1 MFNYSNAEIDQAI
14 AVLKSQGLSNQD
26 ILVEAE
32 QVFDFKQQLYVA
44 DVLQASDFGSKI
56 IRPIQNYNHN
66 DLFEIIYQA
75 VLSGTNSEQIID
87 ICSQELNLENLAFSK
102 LALEYILT
110 NRYISKYERDAF
122 IIELYKQYKESKSYQ
137 DLVDIA
143 ELTKNIYLK
152 QLVYKT
158 AELVAKKN
166 GEIPSLLTNTMIA
179 KNNAIAYTDRDI
191 APIQESFNSQVGNT
205 LVETL
210 NDFGITCSYLN
221 TKTGPTFKRIK
232 IKLGKGVSFKKVQGL
247 GSDLVQ
253 QLGEQLG
260 FDNPPM
266 ISVIPGAVVFD
277 IPRCDRQIA
286 NFSDYVDLTGE
297 IDIGRIVIPGGVDV
311 DGKYIE
317 ISLCDSNV
325 YHTLGGGMTGGG
337 KSQYEKALVLYLAL
351 RYPPGLVRL
360 ALSDVKLVSLTCFN
374 GLPHLIAP
382 VAEDAASTLQIFNYL
397 EAEQELRY
405 QEFKRVGVE
414 NINEYNQMFLNCPMS
429 RIVSVTDEC
438 FDLLSDST
446 YKDQIEMN
454 LMKLLAKAGAAG
466 INIFLF
472 TQRPDKDVIKPLIRS
487 NCSGKVAFMVSR
499 PEDSGII
506 LGNPDDDRAA
516 SLLGGGDMLYK
527 SPKGVMRLQGLYLGT
542 KAAFQEY
549 LNQAMSACND
559 TPCWD
564 SGLDFSSF
572 MFESKGETS
581 SFNNQTMRKKLN
593 KFITGSLVNN
603 NQSEEFSFSITLDD
617 FTKSQISSLH
627 SRGYELHQIVQEVFN
642 LSRADGRKYKRIRD
656 IVAEFIASLE
666 EEDNDDT

>member
-1 MFNYSNAEIDQAI
+1 MSDYSNADITNAI
-14 AVLKSQGLSNQD
+14 HVLKSQGVSNQD
-26 ILVEAE
+26 ILIEAE
-32 QVFDFKQQLYVA
+32 QVFDLSQKQYVV
-44 DVLQASDFGSKI
+44 DILQESDFGSKI
-56 IRPIQNYNHN
+56 IRHTNNYDHN
-66 DLFEIIYQA
+66 YLFEIIYQA
-75 VLSGTNSEQIID
+75 VISGTQNQRIINV
-87 ICSQELNLENLAFSK
+87 CESELNLEDLAFSK

-122 IIELYKQYKESKSYQ
+122 IIELYKQYQESKSYQ
-137 DLVDIA
+137 DLVKIA
-143 ELTKNIYLK
+143 ESTKNIYLK

-166 GEIPSLLTNTMIA
+166 GEIPSLSSNKAATNSS
-179 KNNAIAYTDRDI
+179 NNNLDTSVIT
-191 APIQESFNSQVGNT
+191 ENLNSQVGNT

-210 NDFGITCSYLN
+210 NDFGITCSYLD

-247 GSDLVQ
+247 GNDLVQ
-253 QLGEQLG
+253 QLGSELSLE
-260 FDNPPM
+260 NPPM

-286 NFSDYVDLTGE
+286 NFADYVDLQSE
-297 IDIGRIVIPGGVDV
+297 VDINRIIIPGGVDV

-337 KSQYEKALVLYLAL
+337 KSQFEKAMVLYLAL
-351 RYPPGLVRL
+351 RYPPSLVKL

-382 VAEDAASTLQIFNYL
+382 VAEDAVSTLQIFNYL
-397 EAEQELRY
+397 VAEQELRY

-414 NINEYNQMFLNCPMS
+414 NIGEYNQMFCDRPMP
-429 RIVSVTDEC
+429 RIISVTDEC

-446 YKDQIEMN
+446 YKDQIELA

-549 LNQAMSACND
+549 LNKAINTVNNIA
-559 TPCWD
+559 CWD
-564 SGLDFSSF
+564 AKLNFSSF
-572 MFESKGETS
+572 NIGFKSENS
-581 SFNNQTMRKKLN
+581 SNNKTPRAKLN
-593 KFITGSLVNN
+593 EVVTDSINN
-603 NQSEEFSFSITLDD
+603 NQSEEFSFSIILDD

-656 IVAEFIASLE
+656 VVAEFIASLE
-666 EEDNDDT
+666 EEDKNDT

>member
-1 MFNYSNAEIDQAI
+1 MLNYTNADISR
-14 AVLKSQGLSNQD
+14 AVNALKSQGLSNQD
-26 ILVEAE
+26 ILTEAE
-32 QVFDFKQQLYVA
+32 EVFDLSQQQYIV
-44 DVLQASDFGSKI
+44 DILQKSDFTSKI
-56 IRPIQNYNHN
+56 IRPTKNYDHN
-66 DLFEIIYQA
+66 YLFELIYQA
-75 VLSGTNSEQIID
+75 VMSGTSVKQIID
-87 ICSQELNLENLAFSK
+87 VCLGELNLEDLAFSK
-102 LALEYILT
+102 LALEYILI

-122 IIELYKQYKESKSYQ
+122 IIELYQQYQESKSYQ
-137 DLVDIA
+137 DLIKIA
-143 ELTKNIYLK
+143 ESTKNIYLK

-158 AELVAKKN
+158 AELVANKN
-166 GEIPSLLTNTMIA
+166 GEIPSLSGDKGIS
-179 KNNAIAYTDRDI
+179 KNDNSLINANPETAL
-191 APIQESFNSQVGNT
+191 IQESFNSHVGNT

-210 NDFGITCSYLN
+210 NDFGIACNYLD

-260 FDNPPM
+260 FENPPM

-286 NFSDYVDLTGE
+286 NFSDYVDLTSE
-297 IDIGRIVIPGGVDV
+297 ININRIVIPGGVDV

-337 KSQYEKALVLYLAL
+337 KSQFEKAMVLYLAL
-351 RYPPGLVRL
+351 RYPPYLVRL

-397 EAEQELRY
+397 VAEQELRY

-414 NINEYNQMFLNCPMS
+414 NINEYNQIFHDCPMP

-438 FDLLSDST
+438 FDLLSDSS
-446 YKDQIEMN
+446 YKDQIEMA

-506 LGNPDDDRAA
+506 LGNPEDDRAA

-542 KAAFQEY
+542 KADFQEY
-549 LNQAMSACND
+549 LSRATSMATN
-559 TPCWD
+559 TPCWN
-564 SGLDFSSF
+564 SRLDFLSF
-572 MFESKGETS
+572 NVNHKGES
-581 SFNNQTMRKKLN
+581 SHPIRTKLN
-593 KFITGSLVNN
+593 KFITDSLVN
-603 NQSEEFSFSITLDD
+603 NQSEEFTFSITLDD

-627 SRGYELHQIVQEVFN
+627 SRGYELHQIVQEIFN
-642 LSRADGRKYKRIRD
+642 LSRAAGRKYKRVRD

-666 EEDNDDT
+666 EEDNNDT

>member
-1 MFNYSNAEIDQAI
+1 MSNYDNAEITY
-14 AVLKSQGLSNQD
+14 AVNNLKLQGLSNQE
-26 ILVEAE
+26 ILTEAE
-32 QVFDFKQQLYVA
+32 QVFDLNQQQYVV
-44 DVLQASDFGSKI
+44 DILQESEFGSKI
-56 IRPIQNYNHN
+56 IRPIKSYDHNY
-66 DLFEIIYQA
+66 LFEIIYQA
-75 VLSGTNSEQIID
+75 VISGTSVEQIID
-87 ICSQELNLENLAFSK
+87 ACSEELNLEDLAFSK

-122 IIELYKQYKESKSYQ
+122 IIELYKQYQNSKSYQ
-137 DLVDIA
+137 DLIKIA
-143 ELTKNIYLK
+143 ESTKNIYLK

-158 AELVAKKN
+158 AELVAKRN
-166 GEIPSLLTNTMIA
+166 GEIPSLSSDKGIA
-179 KNNAIAYTDRDI
+179 QNNAMANT
-191 APIQESFNSQVGNT
+191 AQNTTLVQESFNSQVGNT

-210 NDFGITCSYLN
+210 NDFGITCSYLD

-277 IPRCDRQIA
+277 IPRLDRQIA
-286 NFSDYVDLTGE
+286 NFSDYVDLQSE
-297 IDIGRIVIPGGVDV
+297 IDINRIVIPGGVDV

-337 KSQYEKALVLYLAL
+337 KSQFEKAMVLYLAL
-351 RYPPGLVRL
+351 RYPPSLVKL
-360 ALSDVKLVSLTCFN
+360 ALSDVKLVSLSCFN

-382 VAEDAASTLQIFNYL
+382 VAEDAVSTLQIFNYL
-397 EAEQELRY
+397 VAEQELRY
-405 QEFKRVGVE
+405 QEFKKVGVE
-414 NINEYNQMFLNCPMS
+414 NINEYNQMFCDRPMP
-429 RIVSVTDEC
+429 RIISVTDEC

-446 YKDQIEMN
+446 YKDSIETA

-549 LNQAMSACND
+549 LNQAMSRDNHSH
-559 TPCWD
+559 CWD
-564 SGLDFSSF
+564 SKLNFSSF
-572 MFESKGETS
+572 NIGFKGETS
-581 SFNNQTMRKKLN
+581 SNNQTLRTKLN
-593 KFITGSLVNN
+593 KLTTDSLVNN
-603 NQSEEFSFSITLDD
+603 NHSEEFSFNITIDD
-617 FTKSQISSLH
+617 LTKSQIYSLH

-656 IVAEFIASLE
+656 IIAEFIANLE
-666 EEDNDDT
+666 EEDNNDT

>member
-1 MFNYSNAEIDQAI
+1 MSDYSSAEITC
-14 AVLKSQGLSNQD
+14 AVNNLKSQGLSNQE
-26 ILVEAE
+26 ILTEAG
-32 QVFDFKQQLYVA
+32 QVFDWNQQQYVA
-44 DVLQASDFGSKI
+44 DILQESDFGCKI
-56 IRPIQNYNHN
+56 IRSTKNYDHN
-66 DLFEIIYQA
+66 YLFELIYQA
-75 VLSGTNSEQIID
+75 VISGTSAKQIID
-87 ICSQELNLENLAFSK
+87 VCWAELNLEDLAFSK

-122 IIELYKQYKESKSYQ
+122 IVELYQQYQESKSYQ
-137 DLVDIA
+137 DLITIA
-143 ELTKNIYLK
+143 ESTKNIYLK

-166 GEIPSLLTNTMIA
+166 GEIPCLSSDNRITNNNTMAAATPYPLGTPTGNRSIA
-179 KNNAIAYTDRDI
+179 NTAQNTTLV
-191 APIQESFNSQVGNT
+191 QESFNSQVGNT

-210 NDFGITCSYLN
+210 NDFGITCSYLD

-286 NFSDYVDLTGE
+286 NFADYVDLSSE
-297 IDIGRIVIPGGVDV
+297 LDINRIVIPGGVDV

-337 KSQYEKALVLYLAL
+337 KSQFEKAMVLYLAL
-351 RYPPGLVRL
+351 RYPPSLVKL

-382 VAEDAASTLQIFNYL
+382 VAEDAMSTLQIFNYL
-397 EAEQELRY
+397 VAEQELRY

-414 NINEYNQMFLNCPMS
+414 NIGEYNQMFCDRPMP

-446 YKDQIEMN
+446 YKDSIETA

-487 NCSGKVAFMVSR
+487 VRLLLWYPVLKIVGLFWVILMTIAQQVYWVV
-499 PEDSGII
+499 GICCI
-506 LGNPDDDRAA
+506 NPPR
-516 SLLGGGDMLYK
+516 
-527 SPKGVMRLQGLYLGT
+527 V
-542 KAAFQEY
+542 
-549 LNQAMSACND
+549 
-559 TPCWD
+559 
-564 SGLDFSSF
+564 
-572 MFESKGETS
+572 
-581 SFNNQTMRKKLN
+581 
-593 KFITGSLVNN
+593 
-603 NQSEEFSFSITLDD
+603 
-617 FTKSQISSLH
+617 
-627 SRGYELHQIVQEVFN
+627 
-642 LSRADGRKYKRIRD
+642 
-656 IVAEFIASLE
+656 
-666 EEDNDDT
+666 

>member
-1 MFNYSNAEIDQAI
+1 MSNYRNAEIKC
-14 AVLKSQGLSNQD
+14 AVNNLKLQGLSNQE
-26 ILVEAE
+26 ILTEAE
-32 QVFDFKQQLYVA
+32 QVFDLSQQQYVI
-44 DVLQASDFGSKI
+44 DILQESEFCSKI
-56 IRPIQNYNHN
+56 IRPIKSYDHNY
-66 DLFEIIYQA
+66 LFEIIYQA
-75 VLSGTNSEQIID
+75 VISGTSVEQIID
-87 ICSQELNLENLAFSK
+87 ACSEELNLEDLAFSK

-122 IIELYKQYKESKSYQ
+122 IIELYQQYQESKSYQ
-137 DLVDIA
+137 DLIKIA
-143 ELTKNIYLK
+143 ESTKNIYLK

-166 GEIPSLLTNTMIA
+166 GEIPTLSGDTGIA
-179 KNNAIAYTDRDI
+179 QNNAIANTDQNT
-191 APIQESFNSQVGNT
+191 ASLQESFNSQVGNT

-210 NDFGITCSYLN
+210 NDFGIICSYLD

-286 NFSDYVDLTGE
+286 NFSDYIDLQSE
-297 IDIGRIVIPGGVDV
+297 IDINRILIPAGVDV

-337 KSQYEKALVLYLAL
+337 KSQFEKAMVLYLAL
-351 RYPPGLVRL
+351 RYPPSFVKL

-382 VAEDAASTLQIFNYL
+382 VAEDAANTLQIFNYL
-397 EAEQELRY
+397 VAEQELRY
-405 QEFKRVGVE
+405 QEFKKVGVE
-414 NINEYNQMFLNCPMS
+414 NIGEYNQMFCDRPMP
-429 RIVSVTDEC
+429 RIISVTDEC

-446 YKDQIEMN
+446 YKDSIETA

-542 KAAFQEY
+542 KAAFKGY
-549 LNQAMSACND
+549 LDQAMSAGNNS
-559 TPCWD
+559 PCWD
-564 SGLDFSSF
+564 SKLNFSSF
-572 MFESKGETS
+572 NIELKGETS
-581 SFNNQTMRKKLN
+581 SNNQTLRTKLN
-593 KFITGSLVNN
+593 KLTTDSLVNN
-603 NQSEEFSFSITLDD
+603 NQSEEFSFNIILDD
-617 FTKSQISSLH
+617 FTKSQIYSLH

-656 IVAEFIASLE
+656 VIAEFIANLE
-666 EEDNDDT
+666 EEDNNDP

>member
-1 MFNYSNAEIDQAI
+1 MSKYDNAEITY
-14 AVLKSQGLSNQD
+14 AVNNLKLQGLSNQE
-26 ILVEAE
+26 ILTEAE
-32 QVFDFKQQLYVA
+32 QVFDLNQQQYLV
-44 DVLQASDFGSKI
+44 DILQESDFGSKI
-56 IRPIQNYNHN
+56 IRLTKSYDHNY
-66 DLFEIIYQA
+66 LFEIIYQA
-75 VLSGTNSEQIID
+75 VISGTSVEQIID
-87 ICSQELNLENLAFSK
+87 ACWAELNLEDLAFSK

-122 IIELYKQYKESKSYQ
+122 IIELYQQYQESKSYQ
-137 DLVDIA
+137 DLIKIA
-143 ELTKNIYLK
+143 ESTKNIYLK

-166 GEIPSLLTNTMIA
+166 GEIPSLSLEKGIA
-179 KNNAIAYTDRDI
+179 QNNAIANT
-191 APIQESFNSQVGNT
+191 AQNTTLVQESFNSQVGNT

-210 NDFGITCSYLN
+210 NDFGITCSYID

-286 NFSDYVDLTGE
+286 NFSDYVDLQSE
-297 IDIGRIVIPGGVDV
+297 IDINRILIPGGVDV

-337 KSQYEKALVLYLAL
+337 KSQFEKAMVLYLAL
-351 RYPPGLVRL
+351 RYPPSLVRL

-397 EAEQELRY
+397 VAEQELRY

-414 NINEYNQMFLNCPMS
+414 NIGEYNQMFCDRPMP

-446 YKDQIEMN
+446 YKDSIETA

-542 KAAFQEY
+542 KDSFKGY
-549 LNQAMSACND
+549 LDRAMD
-559 TPCWD
+559 TDTNVDGWV
-564 SGLDFSSF
+564 SSLDFCSF
-572 MFESKGETS
+572 ATK
-581 SFNNQTMRKKLN
+581 NQN
-593 KFITGSLVNN
+593 VVSVEVN
-603 NQSEEFSFSITLDD
+603 
-617 FTKSQISSLH
+617 
-627 SRGYELHQIVQEVFN
+627 R
-642 LSRADGRKYKRIRD
+642 
-656 IVAEFIASLE
+656 
-666 EEDNDDT
+666 

>member
-1 MFNYSNAEIDQAI
+1 MSDYNHQEIANAVYS
-14 AVLKSQGLSNQD
+14 LKSQGLSNQE
-26 ILVEAE
+26 IITEAE
-32 QVFDFKQQLYVA
+32 QIFDLSQQQYII
-44 DVLQASDFGSKI
+44 DVLEESDFGSKI
-56 IRPIQNYNHN
+56 IRPTKSYDHNY
-66 DLFEIIYQA
+66 LFELIYQA
-75 VLSGTNSEQIID
+75 VISGTSAEEIID
-87 ICSQELNLENLAFSK
+87 VCWAELNLEDLAFSK

-122 IIELYKQYKESKSYQ
+122 IVDLYQQYQKSKSYQ
-137 DLVDIA
+137 SLIKTA
-143 ELTKNIYLK
+143 ESTKNIYLK

-158 AELVAKKN
+158 AELVAKKT
-166 GEIPSLLTNTMIA
+166 GEVPSLVVAQNAVNTNNPDYDNI
-179 KNNAIAYTDRDI
+179 AIA
-191 APIQESFNSQVGNT
+191 ENFNSQVGDN

-210 NDFGITCSYLN
+210 NDFGITCSYLD

-286 NFSDYVDLTGE
+286 NFADYVDLTNE
-297 IDIGRIVIPGGVDV
+297 IDINRIVIPGGVDV

-337 KSQYEKALVLYLAL
+337 KSQFEKAMVLYLAL
-351 RYPPGLVRL
+351 RYPPSLVKL

-382 VAEDAASTLQIFNYL
+382 VAEDAANTLQIFNYL
-397 EAEQELRY
+397 VAEQELRY

-414 NINEYNQMFLNCPMS
+414 NIKEYNQMFPNFPMP

-446 YKDQIEMN
+446 YKDSIETA

-487 NCSGKVAFMVSR
+487 NCAGKIAFMVSR

-506 LGNPDDDRAA
+506 LGNPDDNRAA

-527 SPKGVMRLQGLYLGT
+527 SPKSVMRLQGLYLGS
-542 KAAFQEY
+542 KANFQEY
-549 LNQAMSACND
+549 LNRAMDADNYAD
-559 TPCWD
+559 YWD

-572 MFESKGETS
+572 ATE
-581 SFNNQTMRKKLN
+581 NQNVISDRNRNLRTKLN
-593 KFITGSLVNN
+593 QSVINSLTAN
-603 NQSEEFSFSITLDD
+603 NQSDEFSFHIILDD
-617 FTKSQISSLH
+617 LTKSQITSLYR
-627 SRGYELHQIVQEVFN
+627 RGYELHQIVQEVFN
-642 LSRADGRKYKRIRD
+642 FSRADGRKYKRIL
-656 IVAEFIASLE
+656 V
-666 EEDNDDT
+666 

>member
-1 MFNYSNAEIDQAI
+1 MSDYSNADITN
-14 AVLKSQGLSNQD
+14 AVHALKSQGLSNQD
-26 ILVEAE
+26 IIGEAE
-32 QVFDFKQQLYVA
+32 QVFDLGQQQYVA
-44 DVLQASDFGSKI
+44 DILQESDFGSKI
-56 IRPIQNYNHN
+56 TRPTKSYDHNY
-66 DLFEIIYQA
+66 LFEIIYQA
-75 VLSGTNSEQIID
+75 VISGTSPEEIIGACSE
-87 ICSQELNLENLAFSK
+87 ELNLEDLAFTK
-102 LALEYILT
+102 LALEYILI
-110 NRYISKYERDAF
+110 NRYISQYEHDAF
-122 IIELYKQYKESKSYQ
+122 IIELYKQYQNSKSYQ
-137 DLVDIA
+137 DLIKIA
-143 ELTKNIYLK
+143 ESTKNIYLK

-166 GEIPSLLTNTMIA
+166 GEIPSLSSDKGITQNNAMTNTA
-179 KNNAIAYTDRDI
+179 LV
-191 APIQESFNSQVGNT
+191 QESFNSQVGNT

-210 NDFGITCSYLN
+210 NDFGITCSYLD

-277 IPRCDRQIA
+277 IPRLDRQIA
-286 NFSDYVDLTGE
+286 NFADYVDLTNE
-297 IDIGRIVIPGGVDV
+297 VDINRIVIPGGVDV

-337 KSQYEKALVLYLAL
+337 KSQFEKAMVLYLAL
-351 RYPPGLVRL
+351 RYPPSLVKL

-382 VAEDAASTLQIFNYL
+382 VAEDAMSTLQIFNYL
-397 EAEQELRY
+397 VAEQELRY
-405 QEFKRVGVE
+405 QEFKKVGVE
-414 NINEYNQMFLNCPMS
+414 NIGEYNQMFCDRPMP

-438 FDLLSDST
+438 FDLLSDT
-446 YKDQIEMN
+446 THKDQIETA

-472 TQRPDKDVIKPLIRS
+472 TQRPDKNVIKPLIRS

-549 LNQAMSACND
+549 LNQAMSAVSN
-559 TPCWD
+559 TPFWD
-564 SGLDFSSF
+564 SKLNFSSCNIGF
-572 MFESKGETS
+572 KGETS
-581 SFNNQTMRKKLN
+581 SNNQILRTKLD
-593 KFITGSLVNN
+593 KIVNDPISN
-603 NQSEEFSFSITLDD
+603 NQSEEFSFNITLDD

-627 SRGYELHQIVQEVFN
+627 SRGYELHQIVQEIFN

-656 IVAEFIASLE
+656 IIAEFIASLE
-666 EEDNDDT
+666 EEDNNDT

>member
-1 MFNYSNAEIDQAI
+1 MSDYSNSDITNAI
-14 AVLKSQGLSNQD
+14 HILKSQGVSNQD
-26 ILVEAE
+26 IIGEAE
-32 QVFDFKQQLYVA
+32 QVFDLNQQQYVA
-44 DVLQASDFGSKI
+44 NILQESDFGSKI
-56 IRPIQNYNHN
+56 IRPTKNYDHN
-66 DLFEIIYQA
+66 YLFKIIYQA
-75 VLSGTNSEQIID
+75 VISGTYTEEIISACSE
-87 ICSQELNLENLAFSK
+87 ELNLEDLAFSK

-122 IIELYKQYKESKSYQ
+122 IVELYQQYQESKFYQ
-137 DLVDIA
+137 DLITIA
-143 ELTKNIYLK
+143 ESTKNIYLK

-166 GEIPSLLTNTMIA
+166 GEIPSLSSDKAITQ
-179 KNNAIAYTDRDI
+179 NNAIANTDQNT
-191 APIQESFNSQVGNT
+191 ALVQESFNSQVGNT

-210 NDFGITCSYLN
+210 NDFGITCSYLD

-286 NFSDYVDLTGE
+286 NFADYVDLTNE
-297 IDIGRIVIPGGVDV
+297 IDINRIVIPGGVDV

-337 KSQYEKALVLYLAL
+337 KSQFEKAMVLYLAL
-351 RYPPGLVRL
+351 RYPPSFVKL

-382 VAEDAASTLQIFNYL
+382 VAEDAANTLQIFNYL
-397 EAEQELRY
+397 VAEQEVRY
-405 QEFKRVGVE
+405 QEFKKVGVE
-414 NINEYNQMFLNCPMS
+414 NIGEYNQIFPNCPMP
-429 RIVSVTDEC
+429 RIVLVTDEC
-438 FDLLSDST
+438 FDLLSDSS
-446 YKDQIEMN
+446 YKDQIEMA

-527 SPKGVMRLQGLYLGT
+527 SPKGMMRLQGLYLGT

-549 LNQAMSACND
+549 LDQAMCTVSD
-559 TPCWD
+559 TPFWD
-564 SGLDFSSF
+564 SKLNFSSF
-572 MFESKGETS
+572 NIGFKGETS
-581 SFNNQTMRKKLN
+581 SNNQTLRTRLN
-593 KFITGSLVNN
+593 KLTNDSLVNN
-603 NQSEEFSFSITLDD
+603 NQSEEFSFNIILDD

-627 SRGYELHQIVQEVFN
+627 SRGYELHQIVQEIFN

-656 IVAEFIASLE
+656 IIAEFISSLKE
-666 EEDNDDT
+666 ENNDDT

>member
-1 MFNYSNAEIDQAI
+1 VFNYTSADINRAVNA
-14 AVLKSQGLSNQD
+14 LKLQGLSNQD
-26 ILVEAE
+26 ILTEAE
-32 QVFDFKQQLYVA
+32 EVFDLSQQRYIV
-44 DVLQASDFGSKI
+44 DILQESDFTAKI
-56 IRPIQNYNHN
+56 IRPTKDYDHNY
-66 DLFEIIYQA
+66 LFELIYQA
-75 VLSGTNSEQIID
+75 VMSGTSVEQIID
-87 ICSQELNLENLAFSK
+87 VCLEELNLEDLAFSK

-122 IIELYKQYKESKSYQ
+122 IIELYQQYQESKSYQ
-137 DLVDIA
+137 DLIKIA
-143 ELTKNIYLK
+143 ESTKNTYLK

-166 GEIPSLLTNTMIA
+166 GEIPSLSSDKGISEND
-179 KNNAIAYTDRDI
+179 NNLINANPETAL
-191 APIQESFNSQVGNT
+191 IQENFNSQVGNT

-210 NDFGITCSYLN
+210 NDFGITCNYLD

-260 FDNPPM
+260 FENPPM

-286 NFSDYVDLTGE
+286 NFSDYVDLISE
-297 IDIGRIVIPGGVDV
+297 ININCIVIPGGVDV

-337 KSQYEKALVLYLAL
+337 KSQFEKAMVLYLAL
-351 RYPPGLVRL
+351 RYPPCVVRL

-397 EAEQELRY
+397 VAEQELRY

-414 NINEYNQMFLNCPMS
+414 NINEYNQMFHDCPMP

-438 FDLLSDST
+438 FDLLSDSS
-446 YKDQIEMN
+446 YKDQIEMA

-506 LGNPDDDRAA
+506 LGNPEDDRAA

-542 KAAFQEY
+542 KADFQEY
-549 LNQAMSACND
+549 LGRAMSMATN
-559 TPCWD
+559 TPCWN
-564 SGLDFSSF
+564 SGLDFL
-572 MFESKGETS
+572 
-581 SFNNQTMRKKLN
+581 SFNVSHKDESSRPMRTKLN
-593 KFITGSLVNN
+593 KFVADSLVN
-603 NQSEEFSFSITLDD
+603 NQSEEFTFSITLDD

-627 SRGYELHQIVQEVFN
+627 SRGYELHQIVQEIFN
-642 LSRADGRKYKRIRD
+642 LSRAAGRKYKRVRD
-656 IVAEFIASLE
+656 IVAEFIASLD
-666 EEDNDDT
+666 EEDNNDT